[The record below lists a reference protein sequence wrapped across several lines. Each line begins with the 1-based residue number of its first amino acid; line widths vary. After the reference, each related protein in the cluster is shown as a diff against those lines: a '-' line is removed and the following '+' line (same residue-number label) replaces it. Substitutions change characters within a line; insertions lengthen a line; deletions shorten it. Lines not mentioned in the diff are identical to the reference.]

1 MEIQNGIK
9 QTLVMAA
16 KPQYCATVSG
26 EGYVDLLVWDEDDII
41 TEAVVYISL
50 INEFGDLHI
59 SDIQQFASL
68 NLQGEEVQKEI
79 SELKTKVLDL
89 VDNNGIYSTYLEEV
103 QNELGRY
110 EPTDWT

>member
-50 INEFGDLHI
+50 INEFGDLQTLHRLQKYQAAV
-59 SDIQQFASL
+59 DIVVVVIQRVYYGFA
-68 NLQGEEVQKEI
+68 NGFF
-79 SELKTKVLDL
+79 TCKVDNTLDL
-89 VDNNGIYSTYLEEV
+89 VL
-103 QNELGRY
+103 
-110 EPTDWT
+110 